1 MYWSM
6 PLIIL
11 ILICCY
17 NCKTDNQK
25 KAVAYLGDELPEDF
39 LAFYHD
45 FHKDSLFQ
53 LEHIVFPLEG
63 KRPDTTGVLTWQKE
77 SWIMHRS
84 FKDMGAFT
92 RKFTNMNG
100 IVIENIE
107 DNSGQY
113 NMERRWSKLAGEW
126 NLIYYREIG
135 NISEG

>member
-6 PLIIL
+6 LLIIP
-11 ILICCY
+11 ILICSY
-17 NCKTDNQK
+17 NCKTENQK
-25 KAVAYLGDELPEDF
+25 NANAYINDELPEDF
-39 LAFYHD
+39 LAFYDD
-45 FHKDSLFQ
+45 FHKDSLYQ

-63 KRPDTTGVLTWQKE
+63 KRPDTTGELTWQRE

-84 FKDMGAFT
+84 FQDMGAFT

-135 NISEG
+135 SIGEG